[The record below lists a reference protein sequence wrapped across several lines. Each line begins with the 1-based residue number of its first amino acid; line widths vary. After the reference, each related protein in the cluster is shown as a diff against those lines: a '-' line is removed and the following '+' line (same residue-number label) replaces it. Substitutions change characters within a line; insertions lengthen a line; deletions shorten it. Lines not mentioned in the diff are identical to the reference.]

1 MPIQAPKA
9 IPLRLTRH
17 MGQRSDSEIVERA
30 IEAINRG
37 MTFEGLVLLEGTP
50 CLATTPVALSYL
62 AYCIAKER
70 RQYREATRKCEAAL
84 ALEPHNPAHYL
95 NLGRVFLL
103 GRHKRKAFAAF
114 QMGLA
119 SGKPHTTASPA
130 PSGDVQPKER
140 ELILTELR
148 RMGIRRRLP
157 FSSLPRQHPLNRM
170 AGKALSVLNLR

>member
-1 MPIQAPKA
+1 
-9 IPLRLTRH
+9 
-17 MGQRSDSEIVERA
+17 MGQRSESEIVERA
-30 IEAINRG
+30 IDAINRG
-37 MTFEGLVLLEGTP
+37 KTLEGLVLLEGTP
-50 CLATTPVALSYL
+50 CLAPTPVVMSYL

-70 RQYREATRKCEAAL
+70 RQYREATRKCESAL
-84 ALEPHNPAHYL
+84 AIEPHNRAHYL

-114 QMGLA
+114 QLGLA
-119 SGKPHTTASPA
+119 SGVTHTTASPV
-130 PSGDVQPKER
+130 PSEDVQPKER

-170 AGKALSVLNLR
+170 VGKALSVLNPR